1 MFTEYSRACDDG
13 RVAIGPGVDAPV
25 ALALSAGVVAAFNPC
40 GFAMLPA
47 YVSYFVGT
55 NAEERSPLPN
65 RLVRAAVVGL
75 VVTLG
80 FVTVFGLIGLAATGF
95 RSTVNKI
102 VPYVSV
108 IVGIVLVGLGVA
120 MLRGFEPKLGF
131 LNLRARK
138 GNALRSMYM
147 YGLSYAV
154 VSLSCGFPGFAAA
167 VVTGFQSKSFVAGIK
182 VYLAYAVGMG
192 LVLVVL
198 SFAVAVAQHTVVRGM
213 RKVLPYVNR
222 ASGVLLVIAGL
233 YVSYYGYY
241 EWRTTIRFEE
251 SPAGPVTWVTNWS
264 ASISTWVGELST
276 TALVGLVVGVAG
288 VIAASVALARGSRPP
303 QAPTPTATPTR
314 TPTPGERRRPTPL

>member
-1 MFTEYSRACDDG
+1 M
-13 RVAIGPGVDAPV
+13 GPGVDAPL

-55 NAEERSPLPN
+55 NTDERSPLPN

-95 RSTVNKI
+95 RSTVNKF

-108 IVGIVLVGLGVA
+108 VVGIVLVGLGIA

-131 LNLRARK
+131 LNLRPRK
-138 GNALRSMYM
+138 GNALRSMYV
-147 YGLSYAV
+147 YGVSYAV
-154 VSLSCGFPGFAAA
+154 VSLSCGFAGFAAA
-167 VVTGFQSKSFVAGIK
+167 VVTSFESKSFISGIE
-182 VYLAYAVGMG
+182 VYLSYALGMG

-198 SFAVAVAQHTVVRGM
+198 SFTVALAQHTVLRGM
-213 RKVLPYVNR
+213 RKVLPYINSV
-222 ASGVLLVIAGL
+222 SGVLLVIAGL

-241 EWRTTIRFEE
+241 EWRTVVRFEAA
-251 SPAGPVTWVTNWS
+251 PAGPVTWVTNWS
-264 ASISTWVGELST
+264 GSISTWVGGLST
-276 TALVGLVVGVAG
+276 TALVGLVISVAG
-288 VIAASVALARGSRPP
+288 VVVASVTLARGTRRPSAP
-303 QAPTPTATPTR
+303 SPAPTPAP
-314 TPTPGERRRPTPL
+314 TPTPGEHRRPTPL

>member
-1 MFTEYSRACDDG
+1 MFTERAWACDDG
-13 RVAIGPGVDAPV
+13 SVAVGPGVDAPL

-55 NAEERSPLPN
+55 NADERSPLPN
-65 RLVRAAVVGL
+65 RLLRAAIVGL
-75 VVTLG
+75 VVTVG

-95 RSTVNKI
+95 RSTINKI

-108 IVGIVLVGLGVA
+108 VVGIVLVGLGIA

-131 LNLRARK
+131 PNLRARK
-138 GNALRSMYM
+138 GNALRSMYV
-147 YGLSYAV
+147 YGLSYAA

-167 VVTGFQSKSFVAGIK
+167 VVTSFQSKSFVSSIE

-222 ASGVLLVIAGL
+222 ASGVLLVTAGL

-241 EWRTTIRFEE
+241 EWRTVVRFEDA
-251 SPAGPVTWVTNWS
+251 PAGPVTWVTNWS
-264 ASISTWVGELST
+264 GSISTWVGGLST
-276 TALVGLVVGVAG
+276 TALVALVVSVAG
-288 VIAASVALARGSRPP
+288 VVATSVALARGTRPP
-303 QAPTPTATPTR
+303 KSPGA
-314 TPTPGERRRPTPL
+314 TPTPGEHRRPTPL